1 MAHYAHIKDGLVT
14 QVSVIKN
21 EVIQDSEGVE
31 QDSLAVDFLTSL
43 YGPKTYIKCSYN
55 TMNGEHLLGGTPLR
69 HHYPGVGW
77 TYDSENDVFIE
88 PKPYDSWILNTTTW
102 LYDPPIAMP
111 TFDPDNPKE
120 YFWNEDTQSW
130 DSVDRVFP
138 ENVPPPE

>member
-1 MAHYAHIKDGLVT
+1 MAHYAHIEDNLVT

-31 QDSLAVDFLTSL
+31 QDSLATEFLTSL
-43 YGPKTYIKCSYN
+43 YGTKTYIKCSYN
-55 TMNGEHLLGGTPLR
+55 TMNGEHLSGGTPLR
-69 HHYPGVGW
+69 QNYPGVGW

-88 PKPYDSWILNTTTW
+88 PKPYDSWTLNTTTW

-111 TFDPDNPKE
+111 AFNPDDPKE

-130 DSVDRVFP
+130 DSVDIVFP